1 MPWKTVADIALDG
14 TSQIVVTLAN
24 GKVEIFDQKDDE
36 RLAAQAFES
45 TNKETSSSD
54 NNLEIGFWNE
64 DGEWVAQALF
74 QGKTYL
80 YVRTR

>member
-1 MPWKTVADIALDG
+1 MPWVTVADTSLDG
-14 TSQIVVTLAN
+14 TSQIVVTVAN

-36 RLAAQAFES
+36 RLGALVFQS
-45 TNKETSSSD
+45 VNKETSSSD
-54 NNLEIGFWNE
+54 NNLEIGFWDD